1 MSTSLVLNDVQPR
14 VKELVRA
21 LYDAIPAGVGSSGAI
36 PKLSHSEERRLLQM
50 GAKWAVENGYGKA
63 EDLEFIEDHGQMK
76 NADPGVVSENAI
88 RRGLEQ
94 VGTLGSGNHFVELA
108 YVDEIYRPELAQ
120 VFGLEKG
127 GIVIN
132 LHSGSRGF
140 GYQICDDY
148 VRRLL
153 KAAQKYGITLPDRQ
167 LACAPINSPEGKE
180 YFAAM
185 ACAANYAWV
194 NRQVIMAL
202 SEKALCKTLGMS
214 SHALGMRLLYDVCHN
229 IAKVEEHEVDG
240 KPLRVMVHRKGATRA
255 FPPGH
260 PLVPEAYRKI
270 GQPVLVPGDMGR
282 CSFLCVGTDKAMRET
297 FGSACHGAGR
307 VASRSK
313 MLKDMRGH
321 DLFAEMQARNVFVMA
336 KSRGGLAE
344 EMPEAYKDVEIV
356 VDVMEQAGITKKVA
370 RFKPIGVVKG

>member
-14 VKELVRA
+14 IRDLVRG
-21 LYDAIPAGVGSSGAI
+21 LHNAIPAGVGSSGAI
-36 PKLSHSEERRLLQM
+36 PKLSQSEERRLLQM
-50 GAKWAVENGYGKA
+50 GAKWAIENDYGKE
-63 EDLEFIEDHGQMK
+63 EDLTFIEDHGQMK

-94 VGTLGSGNHFVELA
+94 VGTLGSGNHFVEIA
-108 YVDEIYRPELAQ
+108 FVDEIYRPELAQ

-127 GIVIN
+127 NIVVS
-132 LHSGSRGF
+132 LHTGSRGF

-153 KAAQKYGITLPDRQ
+153 KAAQKYRIELPDRQ
-167 LACAPINSPEGKE
+167 LACAPIGSPEGKE

-214 SHALGMRLLYDVCHN
+214 AKTLAMRLLYDVCHN
-229 IAKVEEHEVDG
+229 IAKVEEHEIDG
-240 KPLRVMVHRKGATRA
+240 KPMRVVVHRKGATRA

-260 PLVPEAYRKI
+260 ALVPEIYRKI

-282 CSFLCVGTDKAMRET
+282 YSFLCVGTEQAMRST

-336 KSRGGLAE
+336 QSRGGLAE
-344 EMPEAYKDVEIV
+344 EMPEAYKEVEVV
-356 VDVMEQAGITKKVA
+356 VDVLETAGITKKVA